1 MTSTPVTP
9 GPVNGHLTPSLSPPL
24 DPPKAQ
30 RRPHTFTRHNHIVED
45 PYAWLKDAGYPDV
58 KDGEILQYLNEEN
71 AYFEAFFAPHSELV
85 NTLFEELKARKP
97 EQEESVPFVENDFY
111 YQWRFTKGAQYR
123 TWYRSASIT
132 AETDLD
138 VQWETL
144 LDENTLAKGHEYF
157 RLGALT
163 VSPDGKKLAYSVD
176 TNGSE
181 RYQLHVIDLST
192 RQALTPSIENCAGEP
207 VWNSASDS
215 FIYLTVNEQWRPN
228 KALFRNLDP
237 TAAGQSDLV
246 IMEEADE
253 SFFLSA
259 DLSQSRQ
266 LVFLHSGDHV
276 TTEVHYLPTADLL
289 ATPKLISKRT
299 SGHEYYVDHQGDDA
313 QSGRLLIRS
322 NLRHANFDLYE
333 VALTHSAINSS
344 MQLDQASWQ
353 SIVTGDD
360 HTYLTNHMAFKAH
373 LFVEVRIDGLDQM
386 MVLEQ
391 NGESHFIQ
399 MPEESYSLGF
409 GTNADYGANFLR
421 LGYTS
426 MVTPN
431 TVYDY
436 ALDTGVLQQRK
447 VQQVPGGYDAK
458 NFVTRRLMA
467 TARDGTQVPL
477 SLVQRHDTPLDGSA
491 PLYLYG
497 YGAYGHAIPPAF
509 SSNIIS
515 LLDRGFTFAIAH
527 IRGGDDL
534 GYHWYT
540 QGKLQQR
547 TNTFNDFVDCAKHLV
562 ETQYVAAGRIAIGGG
577 SAGGELMGAVVNQAP
592 ELFGSVAAHVPF
604 VDVLNTMLD
613 ADLPLTPMEW
623 PEWGNPI
630 EDPEAFSFIQSY
642 SPYDQV
648 RAQSYPPIMVTAGL
662 NDPRVTYWEP
672 AKWVA
677 KLRHDKTDDNA
688 LVLKTN
694 MGAGHGG
701 QSGRFTALKELA
713 EEYAFFLLTLDV
725 K

>member
-1 MTSTPVTP
+1 MTRTNAVS
-9 GPVNGHLTPSLSPPL
+9 GPAN
-24 DPPKAQ
+24 PPKAQ
-30 RRPHTFTRHNHIVED
+30 RRPQTFALHNYVVED
-45 PYAWLKDAGYPDV
+45 PYAWLKDPEYPKVNDS
-58 KDGEILQYLNEEN
+58 EILQYLNDEN
-71 AYFEAFFAPHSELV
+71 AYFDEFFAPHSGLV

-97 EQEESVPFVENDFY
+97 EQDESVPFVENNFS
-111 YQWRFTKGAQYR
+111 YQWRFAKGAQYR
-123 TWYRSASIT
+123 TWYRSESLT
-132 AETDLD
+132 PLTDQN
-138 VQWETL
+138 VQWQTL
-144 LDENTLAKGHEYF
+144 LDENTLAEGHEYF
-157 RLGALT
+157 RLGALS
-163 VSPDGKKLAYSVD
+163 VSPDGQKLAYSVD

-181 RYQLHVIDLST
+181 RYQLHTIQIASGEV
-192 RQALTPSIENCAGEP
+192 LTKSIENCAGEP
-207 VWNSASDS
+207 VWNANSDG
-215 FIYLTVNEQWRPN
+215 FIYLIVNDQWRPN
-228 KALFRNLDP
+228 KALMRNLHTADP
-237 TAAGQSDLV
+237 AADDAV
-246 IMEEADE
+246 VFEETDE

-259 DLSQSRQ
+259 DLSQSQQ

-276 TTEVHYLPTADLL
+276 TTEVRYVPRTNLL
-289 ATPKLISKRT
+289 AAPQLISQRST
-299 SGHEYYVDHQGDDA
+299 AHEYYADHQGDDA

-322 NLRHANFDLYE
+322 NLRQANFDLYQL
-333 VALTHSAINSS
+333 ALDDSAGKPSTR
-344 MQLDQASWQ
+344 LDPANWQ
-353 SIVTGDD
+353 NILAGDER
-360 HTYLTNHMAFKAH
+360 TYLTNHLVFREH
-373 LFVEVRIDGLDQM
+373 LFVEARIDGLDQM
-386 MVLEQ
+386 MVVAQ
-391 NGESHFIQ
+391 NGESHLIE

-409 GTNADYGANFLR
+409 GTNADYGAKFLR

-436 ALDTGVLQQRK
+436 DLETRVLQQRK
-447 VQQVPGGYDAK
+447 VQQVPGGYEAK

-467 TARDGTQVPL
+467 TARDGTQVPI
-477 SLVQRHDTPLDGSA
+477 SLVQRHDTPVDGSA

-540 QGKLQQR
+540 QGKLEQR
-547 TNTFNDFVDCAKHLV
+547 TNTFNDFVDCAKHLI
-562 ETQYVAAGRIAIGGG
+562 ETRYVASGRIAIGGG

-613 ADLPLTPMEW
+613 AALPLTPMEW

-630 EDPEAFSFIQSY
+630 DDAEAFSFIQSY

-648 RAQSYPPIMVTAGL
+648 SAQDYPPIMVTAGL

-677 KLRHDKTDDNA
+677 KLRHVKTNENV

-713 EEYAFFLLTLDV
+713 EEYAFFLLTLGIEN
-725 K
+725 KPEAPE

>member
-1 MTSTPVTP
+1 MTRTNAVS
-9 GPVNGHLTPSLSPPL
+9 GPAN
-24 DPPKAQ
+24 PPKAQ
-30 RRPHTFTRHNHIVED
+30 RRPQTFALHNYVVED
-45 PYAWLKDAGYPDV
+45 PYAWLKDPEYPKVNDS
-58 KDGEILQYLNEEN
+58 EILQYLNDEN
-71 AYFEAFFAPHSELV
+71 AYFDEFFAPHSGLV

-97 EQEESVPFVENDFY
+97 GQDESVPFVENNFN
-111 YQWRFTKGAQYR
+111 YQWRFAKGAQYR
-123 TWYRSASIT
+123 TWYRSESLT
-132 AETDLD
+132 PLTDQN
-138 VQWETL
+138 VQWQTL
-144 LDENTLAKGHEYF
+144 LDENTLAEGHEYF
-157 RLGALT
+157 RLGALS
-163 VSPDGKKLAYSVD
+163 VSPDGQKLAYSVD

-181 RYQLHVIDLST
+181 RYQLHTIQIASGE
-192 RQALTPSIENCAGEP
+192 ALTKSIENCAGEP
-207 VWNSASDS
+207 VWNANSDG
-215 FIYLTVNEQWRPN
+215 FIYLIVNDQWRPN
-228 KALFRNLDP
+228 KALMRNLHTADP
-237 TAAGQSDLV
+237 AADDAV
-246 IMEEADE
+246 VFEETDE

-259 DLSQSRQ
+259 DLSQSQQ

-276 TTEVHYLPTADLL
+276 TTEVRYVPRTNLL
-289 ATPKLISKRT
+289 ATPQLISQRST
-299 SGHEYYVDHQGDDA
+299 AHEYYADHQGDDA

-322 NLRHANFDLYE
+322 NLRQANFDLYQL
-333 VALTHSAINSS
+333 ALDDSAGKPSTR
-344 MQLDQASWQ
+344 LDPANWQ
-353 SIVTGDD
+353 NILAGDER
-360 HTYLTNHMAFKAH
+360 TYLTNHLVFREH
-373 LFVEVRIDGLDQM
+373 LFVEARIDGLDQM
-386 MVLEQ
+386 MVVAQ
-391 NGESHFIQ
+391 NGESHLIE

-409 GTNADYGANFLR
+409 GTNADYGAKFLR

-436 ALDTGVLQQRK
+436 DLETRVLQQRK
-447 VQQVPGGYDAK
+447 VQQVPGGYEAK

-467 TARDGTQVPL
+467 TARDGTQVPI
-477 SLVQRHDTPLDGSA
+477 SLVQRHDTPVDGSA

-540 QGKLQQR
+540 QGKLEQR
-547 TNTFNDFVDCAKHLV
+547 TNTFNDFVDCAKHLI
-562 ETQYVAAGRIAIGGG
+562 ETRYVAPGRIAIGGG

-630 EDPEAFSFIQSY
+630 DDAEAFSFIQSY

-648 RAQSYPPIMVTAGL
+648 SAQDYPPIMVTAGL

-677 KLRHDKTDDNA
+677 KLRHVKTNENV

-694 MGAGHGG
+694 MSAGHGG

-713 EEYAFFLLTLDV
+713 EEYAFFLLTLGIEN
-725 K
+725 KPEAPE

>member
-1 MTSTPVTP
+1 MISTPAHP
-9 GPVNGHLTPSLSPPL
+9 GPTNAPV
-24 DPPKAQ
+24 AQ
-30 RRPHTFTRHNHIVED
+30 RRPHSYTFHSNVVKD
-45 PYAWLKDAGYPDV
+45 PYAWLKDAGYPNVSDR
-58 KDGEILQYLNEEN
+58 EILQYLQEEN
-71 AYFEAFFAPHSELV
+71 AYFDEFFAPHSELV

-97 EQEESVPFVENDFY
+97 EQEESVPFVENNFS
-111 YQWRFTKGAQYR
+111 YQWRFAKGAQYR
-123 TWYRSASIT
+123 TWYRSKSLTT
-132 AETDLD
+132 ATDLGA
-138 VQWETL
+138 QWEIL
-144 LDENTLAKGHEYF
+144 LDENILAQGHQYF
-157 RLGALT
+157 RLGALS
-163 VSPDGKKLAYSVD
+163 VSPDGTKLAYSVD

-181 RYQLHVIDLST
+181 RYQLHTIDLAT
-192 RQALTPSIENCAGEP
+192 RESLTQSIENCAGEP
-207 VWNSASDS
+207 VWNSTGDG

-228 KALFRNLDP
+228 KALFRDLNSAEPVPEDP
-237 TAAGQSDLV
+237 DDAV
-246 IMEEADE
+246 IVEEADE
-253 SFFLSA
+253 SFFLSV
-259 DLSQSRQ
+259 DLSKSQH

-276 TTEVHYLPTADLL
+276 TTEVHYLPRADLL
-289 ATPKLISKRT
+289 TTPKLISQRM

-313 QSGRLLIRS
+313 ESGRLLIRS
-322 NLRHANFDLYE
+322 NQRQANFDLYQ
-333 VALTHSAINSS
+333 VGFNDSAAKSS
-344 MQLDQASWQ
+344 AQLDRSNWQ
-353 SIVTGDD
+353 SIVTGDKQ
-360 HTYLTNHMAFKAH
+360 TYITNHMVFKKH
-373 LFVEVRIDGLDQM
+373 LFVEVRVDGLDQM
-386 MVLEQ
+386 MVVEQ

-399 MPEESYSLGF
+399 LPEESYSLGF
-409 GTNADYGANFLR
+409 GTNADYGSEFLR

-426 MVTPN
+426 MVTPS

-436 ALDTGVLQQRK
+436 ALDTRVLQQRK
-447 VQQVPGGYDAK
+447 VQLVPGGYDAK

-467 TARDGTQVPL
+467 TARDGTQVPI
-477 SLVQRHDTPLDGSA
+477 SLVQRKDTPVDGSA

-540 QGKLQQR
+540 QGKLKQR

-562 ETQYVAAGRIAIGGG
+562 ETRYVAAGRIAIGGG

-630 EDPEAFSFIQSY
+630 KDAEAFAFIQSY

-648 RAQSYPPIMVTAGL
+648 RAQGYPPIMVTAGL

-677 KLRHDKTDDNA
+677 KLRHVKTDNNV

-713 EEYAFFLLTLDV
+713 EEYAFFLVTLGI

>member
-1 MTSTPVTP
+1 MTSNQAYP
-9 GPVNGHLTPSLSPPL
+9 GPANAPL
-24 DPPKAQ
+24 NPPKAQ
-30 RRPHTFTRHNHIVED
+30 RRPYSFTRHNHVVDD
-45 PYAWLKDAGYPDV
+45 PYAWLKDAGYPNVSDS
-58 KDGEILQYLNEEN
+58 EILQYLNEEN
-71 AYFEAFFAPHSELV
+71 AYFEEFFAPHGELV
-85 NTLFEELKARKP
+85 STLFEELKARKP
-97 EQEESVPFVENDFY
+97 EQEESVAFVENDFS
-111 YQWRFTKGAQYR
+111 YQWRFAKGAQYR
-123 TWYRSASIT
+123 TWYRSASLT
-132 AETDLD
+132 AATDSD
-138 VQWETL
+138 AQWQTL
-144 LDENTLAKGHEYF
+144 LDENTLAQGHEYF
-157 RLGALT
+157 RLGALA
-163 VSPDGKKLAYSVD
+163 VSPDGRKLAYSVD

-181 RYQLHVIDLST
+181 RYQLHTIDLAT
-192 RQALTPSIENCAGEP
+192 GDALTPAIENCAGEP
-207 VWNSASDS
+207 VWNSASDG
-215 FIYLTVNEQWRPN
+215 FIYLLVNEQWRPN
-228 KALFRNLDP
+228 KALFR
-237 TAAGQSDLV
+237 DLNSIDSAPNDSV

-259 DLSQSRQ
+259 DLSQSQQ

-276 TTEVHYLPTADLL
+276 TTEVQYLPTSNLL
-289 ATPKLISKRT
+289 AKPQLISQRAP
-299 SGHEYYVDHQGDDA
+299 GHEYYVDHQGDSA
-313 QSGRLLIRS
+313 QSGRFIIRS
-322 NLRHANFDLYE
+322 NQRQANFDVYQ
-333 VALTHSAINSS
+333 VALGDASENSS
-344 MQLDQASWQ
+344 AQLNPANWQ
-353 SIVTGDD
+353 SIVAGDER
-360 HTYLTNHMAFKAH
+360 TYLTNHLVLQTH
-373 LFVEVRIDGLDQM
+373 LLVEARIDGLDQM
-386 MVLEQ
+386 MVVEQ
-391 NGESHFIQ
+391 NGDSHLIQ

-409 GTNADYGANFLR
+409 GTNADYKSKFLR
-421 LGYTS
+421 LSYTS

-436 ALDTGVLQQRK
+436 TLDTRDLQQRK

-467 TARDGTQVPL
+467 PARDGTQVPI
-477 SLVQRHDTPLDGSA
+477 SLVQRHDTPVDGSA

-534 GYHWYT
+534 GYHWYS
-540 QGKLQQR
+540 QGKLKQR

-630 EDPEAFSFIQSY
+630 EDAEAFAFIQSY

-648 RAQSYPPIMVTAGL
+648 SAQGYPPIMVTAGL

-677 KLRHDKTDDNA
+677 KLRHVKTDNNV
-688 LVLKTN
+688 LILKTN

-725 K
+725 EER

>member
-1 MTSTPVTP
+1 
-9 GPVNGHLTPSLSPPL
+9 
-24 DPPKAQ
+24 
-30 RRPHTFTRHNHIVED
+30 
-45 PYAWLKDAGYPDV
+45 
-58 KDGEILQYLNEEN
+58 
-71 AYFEAFFAPHSELV
+71 
-85 NTLFEELKARKP
+85 
-97 EQEESVPFVENDFY
+97 
-111 YQWRFTKGAQYR
+111 
-123 TWYRSASIT
+123 
-132 AETDLD
+132 
-138 VQWETL
+138 
-144 LDENTLAKGHEYF
+144 
-157 RLGALT
+157 
-163 VSPDGKKLAYSVD
+163 VD

-181 RYQLHVIDLST
+181 RYQLHTIQIASGE
-192 RQALTPSIENCAGEP
+192 ALTKSIENCAGEP
-207 VWNSASDS
+207 VWNTNSDG
-215 FIYLTVNEQWRPN
+215 FIYLIVNDQWRPN
-228 KALFRNLDP
+228 KALMRNLHTADP
-237 TAAGQSDLV
+237 AADDAV
-246 IMEEADE
+246 VFEETDE

-259 DLSQSRQ
+259 DLSQSQQ
-266 LVFLHSGDHV
+266 LVFLQSGDHV
-276 TTEVHYLPTADLL
+276 TTEVRYVPRTNLL
-289 ATPKLISKRT
+289 AKLQLISQRST
-299 SGHEYYVDHQGDDA
+299 AHEYYADHQGDDA

-322 NLRHANFDLYE
+322 NLRQANFDLYE
-333 VALTHSAINSS
+333 LALDDSAGKPSTR
-344 MQLDQASWQ
+344 LDPANWQ
-353 SIVTGDD
+353 NILAGDER
-360 HTYLTNHMAFKAH
+360 TYLTNHLVFREH
-373 LFVEVRIDGLDQM
+373 LFVEARIDGLDQM
-386 MVLEQ
+386 MVVAQ
-391 NGESHFIQ
+391 NGESHLIE

-409 GTNADYGANFLR
+409 GTNADYGAKFLR

-436 ALDTGVLQQRK
+436 DLETRVLQQRK
-447 VQQVPGGYDAK
+447 VQQVPGGYEAK

-467 TARDGTQVPL
+467 TARDGTQVPI
-477 SLVQRHDTPLDGSA
+477 SLVQRHDTPVDGSA

-497 YGAYGHAIPPAF
+497 YGAYGHAISPAF

-515 LLDRGFTFAIAH
+515 LLDRSFTFAIAH

-540 QGKLQQR
+540 QGKLEQR
-547 TNTFNDFVDCAKHLV
+547 TNTFNDFVDCAKHLI
-562 ETQYVAAGRIAIGGG
+562 ETRYVAPGRIAIGGG

-630 EDPEAFSFIQSY
+630 DDVEAFSFIQSY

-648 RAQSYPPIMVTAGL
+648 SAQDYPPIMVTAGL

-677 KLRHDKTDDNA
+677 KLRHVKTNENV

-713 EEYAFFLLTLDV
+713 EEYAFFLLTLGIED
-725 K
+725 KPEAPE